1 MTFLLGVVIGAV
13 GSYWLETLL
22 TRVAL
27 RLPLPEGVRGAVRA
41 NAKGRIDTQEK
52 GRIMRLSDADAAD
65 SIAKSGLLFNELDRH
80 EDS

>member
-27 RLPLPEGVRGAVRA
+27 RLPLPEGVRGAIRQ

-65 SIAKSGLLFNELDRH
+65 ALARPGILFNELERH
-80 EDS
+80 DE